1 MGRIS
6 GVGLAVV
13 VAAVC
18 LTSGCASLQTT
29 EWTGHKIDEA
39 IKKFGSPDRTVPA
52 ANGQTMYVFVREY
65 SIPRSSWWGERGQP
79 TVQTMSQKQIT
90 TWSFLVNQERTVVSW
105 NRDEGAMY

>member
-52 ANGQTMYVFVREY
+52 ANGQTMYVWNKVSEY
-65 SIPRSSWWGERGQP
+65 TAGSWSSAPP
-79 TVQTMSQKQIT
+79 TQRWMT
-90 TWSFLVNQERTVVSW
+90 TWTLFVSPDGTIVTW
-105 NRDEGAMY
+105 NRQESQVY